1 MDETEARQQCERLRT
16 LINRGPGKDP
26 GALREAL
33 HTTDTLRQVAAP
45 YPGSRLTAIS
55 GQLRR
60 WFSVRKWRE
69 VSDPAGLH
77 LRDSLVQDLEIVE
90 KTWKPA
96 TAPSTDES
104 ESLATDGG
112 A

>member
-1 MDETEARQQCERLRT
+1 MDEAEARQQCERLRN

-26 GALREAL
+26 SALREAL
-33 HTTDTLRQVAAP
+33 HIADTLEQGAAR

-55 GQLRR
+55 EQLGR
-60 WFSVRKWRE
+60 WFSVGKWRE

-77 LRDSLVQDLEIVE
+77 LRDCLMQDITIVE

-104 ESLATDGG
+104 ESPAADGG